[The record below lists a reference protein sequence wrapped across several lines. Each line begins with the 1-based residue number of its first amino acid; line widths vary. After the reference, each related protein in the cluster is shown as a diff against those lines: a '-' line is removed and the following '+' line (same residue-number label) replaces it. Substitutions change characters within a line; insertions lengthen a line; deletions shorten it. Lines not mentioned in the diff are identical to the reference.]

1 MNDLSK
7 KETDWFPVD
16 QLITKMINCFI
27 IIYGVRGERCFCTVY
42 IEIRI
47 HVIYSSW
54 VLRPTDMLVSANIL
68 GFLKIYIW
76 FIP

>member
-27 IIYGVRGERCFCTVY
+27 IIPGVRGERYVKV
-42 IEIRI
+42 R
-47 HVIYSSW
+47 
-54 VLRPTDMLVSANIL
+54 DVSAR
-68 GFLKIYIW
+68 FLLR
-76 FIP
+76 